1 MISIVTCVLNDTE
14 DLLRT
19 RNSIVP
25 ILSEDIQWVL
35 KFSQHVSTE
44 FINSIEGNFIS
55 MIQVPDASL
64 YEGLNQAISY
74 VKSPYYFVLGAGD
87 IVLTEALRELL
98 STVKNNKQDVCAYF
112 TPVFLE
118 DNSIFQTVPNEIN
131 SRMSCPHPGAILQTI
146 KSIDIGGY
154 DTSYK
159 IASDY
164 DHLSRYIQ
172 AFGMGKV
179 LDLKCSVHASGGLSY
194 TRQLEG
200 MIECELI
207 KKRVWKYSDLRTH
220 ANLLKISTDFSINL
234 ILQVEKLNSK

>member
-14 DLLRT
+14 DLLKT
-19 RNSIVP
+19 RNSILP
-25 ILSEDIQWVL
+25 ILSQDIQWVI
-35 KFSQHVSTE
+35 KFSQNASTE
-44 FINSIEGNFIS
+44 FIKSIEGNFIS
-55 MIQVPDASL
+55 VIQVPDSSL

-74 VKSPYYFVLGAGD
+74 VKTPYYFVLGAGD
-87 IVLTEALRELL
+87 ILIGEALRELL
-98 STVKNNKQDVCAYF
+98 YAIQNRNEDTCAFF

-118 DNSIFQTVPNEIN
+118 DNSVFQAFPHEIN
-131 SRMSCPHPGAILQTI
+131 SRMSCPHPGAILQTQ

-154 DTSYK
+154 DPSYK

-172 AFGMGKV
+172 KFGVGQM
-179 LDLKCSVHASGGLSY
+179 LDLKCSVHASGGPSH

-207 KKRVWKYSDLRTH
+207 KKRVWKYSDLRTQ
-220 ANLLKISTDFSINL
+220 ANLLKLSSDFSINL